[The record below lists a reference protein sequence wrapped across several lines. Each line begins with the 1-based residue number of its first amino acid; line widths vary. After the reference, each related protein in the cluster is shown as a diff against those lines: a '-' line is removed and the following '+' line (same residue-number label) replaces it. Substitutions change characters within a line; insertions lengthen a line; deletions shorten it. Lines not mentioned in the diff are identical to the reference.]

1 MATLGGGGGV
11 VQLTQP
17 QQRRV
22 QWLRLRGGGLG
33 REGRK
38 ALKRCLLSV
47 RKLAALAEYS
57 RKRAAASMAKRMNS
71 PPRPRLRCHR
81 GRACAAAALLPSC
94 DLNAAAY
101 VLHLHDIVRHSR
113 GARRC
118 HAAVYRRL
126 LLPTDALWLN
136 GLMAKGT

>member
-47 RKLAALAEYS
+47 RKLAALAEYIQQEARS
-57 RKRAAASMAKRMNS
+57 SEHGQANELAAAAAAAL
-71 PPRPRLRCHR
+71 PPRPRLRR
-81 GRACAAAALLPSC
+81 GCAAAELRSQCCCLCTSLA
-94 DLNAAAY
+94 
-101 VLHLHDIVRHSR
+101 
-113 GARRC
+113 
-118 HAAVYRRL
+118 
-126 LLPTDALWLN
+126 
-136 GLMAKGT
+136 

>member
-1 MATLGGGGGV
+1 MATLGGGGV

-22 QWLRLRGGGLG
+22 QWLSLRGGGLG

-38 ALKRCLLSV
+38 ALKRCLLSA

-57 RKRAAASMAKRMNS
+57 RKRAAASMELA
-71 PPRPRLRCHR
+71 
-81 GRACAAAALLPSC
+81 AAAALLPSC

-118 HAAVYRRL
+118 HAAVYRL